1 MTLPRQVLPNQTY
14 LVTRRCI
21 GRRFLLRPDD
31 ALNNVFIYCLSL
43 AAAKYSVQVHA
54 LSAMSNH
61 YHLVLTDVE
70 GVLPDFMAWL
80 NRQLAK
86 CIKRIRGWDEVVW
99 EPNVTYSAVEL
110 SGPSEVLDKIAYTL
124 LNPVSAGLVR
134 SPDRWPGALSTLET
148 LGRGTMIAKHP
159 RIWFKDSAPKEAS
172 VTLTT
177 PPCFSDGVG
186 YLRALGALLPNRISQ
201 IRAELRRQGRGFLGR
216 TRVRKTVVTD
226 RPSTKKP
233 RFGRNPTF
241 SALTRSAWRAAVQK
255 LRAFRL
261 AYREAYR
268 AWRGGARDVAFP
280 VGTWWVVR
288 CAGAAAAA
296 AT

>member
-1 MTLPRQVLPNQTY
+1 MTLPRCVLPHRTY

-31 ALNNVFIYCLSL
+31 ALSNVFVYCLGL
-43 AAAKYSVQVHA
+43 AAAKYGVQVHA

-86 CIKRIRGWDEVVW
+86 CIKRLRSWDEVVW
-99 EPNVTYSAVEL
+99 EPNVSFSAVEL
-110 SGPSEVLDKIAYTL
+110 SGPTEVLDKVAYAL

-134 SPDRWPGALSTLET
+134 SPERWPGALSTLGT
-148 LGRGTMIAKHP
+148 LHNGAMEAKHP
-159 RIWFKDSAPKEAS
+159 GVWFKDNAPKE
-172 VTLTT
+172 VRLGLIL
-177 PPCFSDGVG
+177 PPCFSDRVG
-186 YLRALGALLPNRISQ
+186 YLQALRALLSSRLLQVRS
-201 IRAELRRQGRGFLGR
+201 ELRRQGRGYLGR
-216 TRVRKTVVTD
+216 ARVRKTVVTD
-226 RPSTKKP
+226 QPSTKKP
-233 RFGRNPTF
+233 RFGRNPMF
-241 SALTRSAWRAAVQK
+241 SALTRAAWRAAARK

-280 VGTWWVVR
+280 AGTWWVVR
-288 CAGAAAAA
+288 CAGAAAA
-296 AT
+296 T